1 MMKAFLVGLLVV
13 MLFMT
18 FSMVAFFLLPFVF
31 LMGFFLKSLI
41 MLFLGVLA
49 IWVIG
54 KITLLIVEMAKEER
68 IDEK

>member
-1 MMKAFLVGLLVV
+1 MKAFLVGLLVV